1 LRADRPERGP
11 IGLLRRRRG
20 LRNLTAALALSYIG
34 NGAGLVALV
43 LHVQSSEG
51 TGLAVGSLF
60 VAQTAPRLLGP
71 MAGAVA
77 DRVNLRR
84 LMVACDAGG
93 AVLFA
98 LLALLPPLGVSLAL
112 WAAANL
118 LQAAYS
124 PARSSMIAGL
134 VADDEV
140 PTAYAL
146 ENTAFNLQVAV
157 GPLVGGALVA
167 AAGAGWAL
175 GVDAI
180 TFAVAAALIARVPR
194 RGPRPD
200 PDRPGL
206 IAETRAGL
214 AYAARSAVART
225 LTITLAIAVG
235 FLAVDNVALPFLVRD
250 TLDGGAAAY
259 GLASGAFGIGMLAAS
274 LALAFRPGRSA
285 AAVYLGGLA
294 ASGVGSVATGLAP
307 AVGAAVALQ
316 AAAGVGNGLENVGS
330 NTLIQRH
337 VPGAMLGRMFG
348 LVGTAAY
355 AGTGVAALL
364 GGLYL
369 DLTSPRTVFVTGG
382 IGALVAL
389 AVALAPL
396 RRSESA
402 GRIGAEADE
411 EVPGR

>member
-1 LRADRPERGP
+1 LRSDRAHSGP
-11 IGLLRRRRG
+11 IGLLRRRPG
-20 LRNLTAALALSYIG
+20 LRNLIAALSLSYIG

-43 LHVQSSEG
+43 LHVQSTEG
-51 TGLAVGSLF
+51 TGIAVGALF
-60 VAQTAPRLLGP
+60 VAQTVPRLLGP

-77 DRVNLRR
+77 DRVDLRR

-98 LLALLPPLGVSLAL
+98 FLAALPSLGVTLAL

-124 PARSSMIAGL
+124 PARSSLIAGL

-146 ENTAFNLQVAV
+146 ENTAFNLQVAI
-157 GPLVGGALVA
+157 GPVIGGALVA

-180 TFAVAAALIARVPR
+180 TFAVAAALIARVPFR
-194 RGPRPD
+194 KPPTE
-200 PDRPGL
+200 PERPGL

-214 AYAARSAVART
+214 AYAARNPVART

-235 FLAVDNVALPFLVRD
+235 FLAVDNVALPFLIRD
-250 TLDGGAAAY
+250 TLNGGPAAY

-274 LALAFRPGRSA
+274 VALAFRPGRSA
-285 AAVYLGGLA
+285 AAIYLGGLA
-294 ASGVGSVATGLAP
+294 ASGAGSIATGFAP
-307 AVGAAVALQ
+307 TVAAAVALQ
-316 AAAGVGNGLENVGS
+316 AGTGVGNGLDNVGS
-330 NTLIQRH
+330 NTLVQRH
-337 VPGAMLGRMFG
+337 VPAAMLGRIFG

-355 AGTGVAALL
+355 AGSGAAALL

-369 DLTSPRTVFVTGG
+369 DLTSPRTVFITGG
-382 IGALVAL
+382 IGALAALAL
-389 AVALAPL
+389 AVGPL
-396 RRSESA
+396 RRSEA
-402 GRIGAEADE
+402 VGRIAGDTEQ
-411 EVPGR
+411 EVRGD

>member
-1 LRADRPERGP
+1 LRSDRPQSGP
-11 IGLLRRRRG
+11 IGLLLRRRG
-20 LRNLTAALALSYIG
+20 LRNLTAALSLSYIG

-51 TGLAVGSLF
+51 TGIAVGALF
-60 VAQTAPRLLGP
+60 VAQTVPRLLGP

-77 DRVNLRR
+77 DRVDLRR

-98 LLALLPPLGVSLAL
+98 LLALLPSLGITLAL

-134 VADDEV
+134 VTDDEV

-157 GPLVGGALVA
+157 GPVIGGALVA

-180 TFAVAAALIARVPR
+180 TFAVAAALIARVPLR
-194 RGPRPD
+194 KPPPGA
-200 PDRPGL
+200 DRPGL

-214 AYAARSAVART
+214 AYAARNPVART
-225 LTITLAIAVG
+225 LAITLAIGVG

-250 TLDGGAAAY
+250 TLDGGPAAY
-259 GLASGAFGIGMLAAS
+259 GIASGAFGIGMLAAS
-274 LALAFRPGRSA
+274 VALAFRPGRSA
-285 AAVYLGGLA
+285 AAVYLGGFA
-294 ASGVGSVATGLAP
+294 ASGVGSIATGFAP
-307 AVGAAVALQ
+307 AVAAAVLLQ
-316 AAAGVGNGLENVGS
+316 AGSGVGNGLENVGS
-330 NTLIQRH
+330 NTLVQRH
-337 VPGAMLGRMFG
+337 VPEAMLGRIFG

-355 AGTGVAALL
+355 AGSGAAALL

-369 DLTSPRTVFVTGG
+369 DLTSPRTVFITGG
-382 IGALVAL
+382 IGALAALAL
-389 AVALAPL
+389 AVGPL
-396 RRSESA
+396 RRSEAA
-402 GRIGAEADE
+402 GRIGRHAEE
-411 EVPGR
+411 EVRGG